1 MKVAE
6 LAVRRG
12 VTFGMLYLLILGFGL
27 FGLSRLDLDLYPDI
41 QFPVVI
47 IITSYTGANP
57 QDIET
62 LITRP
67 IEGAVVSVKGV
78 EEVSSDSKQG
88 VSLVSLKFD
97 WGKDMEQA
105 ETDVRRN
112 LDLIKGFLPDDS
124 QEPIVFAFDVSM
136 QPIIMMMVSG
146 PYPLDE
152 LRRIADEEIAPRLER
167 LEGIAVADA
176 AGGLERQ
183 INVHLDPVKVQAYG
197 LDVNRIVG
205 AIYSENRQEPGGYVE
220 QGGLEFSVQV
230 DGKYQKVEDIG
241 DVVVGS
247 RMSATG
253 IQMIRLKD
261 VAEIVDSFK
270 DSRRI
275 MAVDGAPSVWLMVRK
290 QSGANTVQ
298 AANRVMAALD
308 DVKKELGGDIEFNV
322 MFNQADFIND
332 SLGNLSSS
340 AILGIIITFIVL
352 LLFLRN
358 LRSSLIVASAIP
370 LSVVATFALM
380 DMLGMTLNVLS
391 LAGLALGVGML
402 VDNGI
407 VVLENIFRLR
417 EEGRGAWL
425 GAIEGAST
433 VGLAVSASTL
443 TTVAVFVPVLFVP
456 GITGVLFKD
465 MSFTISFSLLVS
477 LAVALTFVPLTAS
490 RLLGGKRGNQIFAKV
505 QERNRFSKFRETY
518 GRSLDWTLSHRWAV
532 VAILVGVIAITV
544 ALASLLPTEFMMEGD
559 DSFLPVTIEAP
570 VDSNLESTL
579 GVFDEAKAAVEGA
592 LKPGEARMIAT
603 DVGIGEGFATIFS
616 KGVHYGMIRIPL
628 VKPAQRERDKKT
640 IQLSIREALAKIPGI
655 TYKVGNV
662 MGFSGGG
669 DIDIKIIGYDLETS
683 RELGIELR
691 DRFKAWHDIS
701 EATFSMDDQKP
712 QMTVTFDR
720 EKMGRLGLSTAA
732 VGQAVSTAF
741 MGRIAAQY
749 SEDGDEYNVFVRY
762 GKDFRKD
769 FDELKRMPVAT
780 PGGKTIPLGNIA
792 DITTELAPVSV
803 TRLNQER
810 VTTVSLT
817 LASVFKDE
825 EGKVQNKDFGKSVS
839 RVQKAL
845 EEYPWP
851 DGFMYEI
858 GGTAEDFMK
867 SMRYLGI
874 AFLISV
880 LLVFMVMASQFES
893 LLQPFIVLFSV
904 PLAGIG
910 VVLMFVLT
918 RSQVDMPALVGGI
931 MLVGIVVNNA
941 IILIDAANQIRDTGV
956 GAREAI
962 AMAGRQRLRPVLMT
976 AMTTIFGMLPMALKI
991 GEGSEVW
998 AGLARAVIGGLTTS
1012 TFLTLYVVPTVY
1024 TIFAGKHRTRG
1035 EIEAAEGIGQL
1046 ANNGNNL

>member
-167 LEGIAVADA
+167 LEGIAVAGA

-322 MFNQADFIND
+322 MYNQADFIND

-358 LRSSLIVASAIP
+358 FRSSLIVATAIP

-456 GITGVLFKD
+456 GITGVCSRICHLPYPSHCWF
-465 MSFTISFSLLVS
+465 
-477 LAVALTFVPLTAS
+477 
-490 RLLGGKRGNQIFAKV
+490 RLL
-505 QERNRFSKFRETY
+505 S
-518 GRSLDWTLSHRWAV
+518 
-532 VAILVGVIAITV
+532 
-544 ALASLLPTEFMMEGD
+544 P
-559 DSFLPVTIEAP
+559 
-570 VDSNLESTL
+570 
-579 GVFDEAKAAVEGA
+579 
-592 LKPGEARMIAT
+592 
-603 DVGIGEGFATIFS
+603 
-616 KGVHYGMIRIPL
+616 
-628 VKPAQRERDKKT
+628 
-640 IQLSIREALAKIPGI
+640 
-655 TYKVGNV
+655 
-662 MGFSGGG
+662 
-669 DIDIKIIGYDLETS
+669 
-683 RELGIELR
+683 
-691 DRFKAWHDIS
+691 
-701 EATFSMDDQKP
+701 
-712 QMTVTFDR
+712 
-720 EKMGRLGLSTAA
+720 
-732 VGQAVSTAF
+732 
-741 MGRIAAQY
+741 
-749 SEDGDEYNVFVRY
+749 
-762 GKDFRKD
+762 
-769 FDELKRMPVAT
+769 
-780 PGGKTIPLGNIA
+780 
-792 DITTELAPVSV
+792 
-803 TRLNQER
+803 
-810 VTTVSLT
+810 
-817 LASVFKDE
+817 
-825 EGKVQNKDFGKSVS
+825 
-839 RVQKAL
+839 
-845 EEYPWP
+845 
-851 DGFMYEI
+851 
-858 GGTAEDFMK
+858 
-867 SMRYLGI
+867 
-874 AFLISV
+874 
-880 LLVFMVMASQFES
+880 
-893 LLQPFIVLFSV
+893 
-904 PLAGIG
+904 
-910 VVLMFVLT
+910 
-918 RSQVDMPALVGGI
+918 
-931 MLVGIVVNNA
+931 
-941 IILIDAANQIRDTGV
+941 
-956 GAREAI
+956 
-962 AMAGRQRLRPVLMT
+962 
-976 AMTTIFGMLPMALKI
+976 
-991 GEGSEVW
+991 
-998 AGLARAVIGGLTTS
+998 
-1012 TFLTLYVVPTVY
+1012 
-1024 TIFAGKHRTRG
+1024 
-1035 EIEAAEGIGQL
+1035 
-1046 ANNGNNL
+1046 